1 MKEVPILTYQK
12 EDIIAKAREL
22 KDALQKTEAVEF
34 YRAAEAKINTNQ
46 KVAAKVGDIKKL
58 QKEAVNLEHYQKFG
72 AVKKTENDIDALTAE
87 IDHLPIVQE
96 FRRSQEEANDL
107 LQSITR
113 EISDKV
119 TSELQK

>member
-1 MKEVPILTYQK
+1 MTYQK
-12 EDIIAKAREL
+12 DEIIAKANEL
-22 KDALQKTEAVEF
+22 KQALQQTEAVEF

-72 AVKKTENDIDALTAE
+72 AVKKTEDDIDSLTAE

-96 FRRSQEEANDL
+96 FRRAQEEANDL
-107 LQSITR
+107 LQAITY
-113 EISDKV
+113 EISHKV